1 MFGKYVVIDIID
13 YCVIIFVE
21 LVSGVLFLNKVVVKK
36 IYIIIL
42 L

>member
-1 MFGKYVVIDIID
+1 MFEKYVVIDI
-13 YCVIIFVE
+13 VIMFVE

-36 IYIIIL
+36 IYNIIL

>member
-1 MFGKYVVIDIID
+1 MFGKYVVIDI
-13 YCVIIFVE
+13 VIMFVE

-36 IYIIIL
+36 IYNIIL